1 MACVVYIDVC
11 VQENLFFT
19 SRVSEPLSG
28 KVNSCLSIYRQCCT
42 LTCIPIA
49 IPPPTPSLLLWWMLP
64 SSLSCLLH
72 HPLYCP
78 SSLYCCSQRCCISL
92 SRRSHFLFQ
101 LRKGIVCP
109 TSVNQL
115 MFLAQKWRKPRHSLE
130 RILMLIKSHISPYY
144 YEASYCIQ
152 WPVKFLSILI
162 NEW

>member
-49 IPPPTPSLLLWWMLP
+49 TPPPTPSLLLWWMLP

-72 HPLYCP
+72 HPL
-78 SSLYCCSQRCCISL
+78 LSQQFVLLQSEVLHIAFTQIPFFIPAEKGHSM
-92 SRRSHFLFQ
+92 SHFSESIDVSRTL
-101 LRKGIVCP
+101 
-109 TSVNQL
+109 
-115 MFLAQKWRKPRHSLE
+115 KWRKPRHSLE
-130 RILMLIKSHISPYY
+130 RILMLIKSHITPY

-152 WPVKFLSILI
+152 WPLKFLSILI